1 MYLLV
6 LSENY
11 KTSLHSRTTV
21 FPGFAGTFSFE
32 ARLTPLNLALL
43 EKREK
48 QRFNEFCHS
57 PFLHL
62 TLPWKGRYQR
72 SRGMSCISSVE
83 DWYKALFIN
92 TQYDFALLEE
102 PFHILKCYEYCT
114 PFPATAES
122 RYSFPAG
129 AGQSPR
135 TRF

>member
-57 PFLHL
+57 PFFDGEGKWKEK
-62 TLPWKGRYQR
+62 TL
-72 SRGMSCISSVE
+72 I
-83 DWYKALFIN
+83 
-92 TQYDFALLEE
+92 
-102 PFHILKCYEYCT
+102 
-114 PFPATAES
+114 
-122 RYSFPAG
+122 
-129 AGQSPR
+129 
-135 TRF
+135 

>member
-21 FPGFAGTFSFE
+21 FPGFAGTFSFG

-57 PFLHL
+57 PFFLWLLEVIVEADAKAAFVLDIISVIVGVVDIHI
-62 TLPWKGRYQR
+62 KRCRYEIELE
-72 SRGMSCISSVE
+72 SCFVFAFFAGYFEACISI
-83 DWYKALFIN
+83 DW
-92 TQYDFALLEE
+92 
-102 PFHILKCYEYCT
+102 
-114 PFPATAES
+114 S
-122 RYSFPAG
+122 
-129 AGQSPR
+129 
-135 TRF
+135 

>member
-32 ARLTPLNLALL
+32 ARLTPLNLALI

-57 PFLHL
+57 PFFVHM
-62 TLPWKGRYQR
+62 K
-72 SRGMSCISSVE
+72 
-83 DWYKALFIN
+83 FI
-92 TQYDFALLEE
+92 
-102 PFHILKCYEYCT
+102 
-114 PFPATAES
+114 
-122 RYSFPAG
+122 
-129 AGQSPR
+129 QSIGLDNDLICLSQI
-135 TRF
+135 TIGVT

>member
-32 ARLTPLNLALL
+32 ARLTPLNLALI

-57 PFLHL
+57 PFLHVNHGYTISL
-62 TLPWKGRYQR
+62 VPIKQWLPY
-72 SRGMSCISSVE
+72 
-83 DWYKALFIN
+83 N
-92 TQYDFALLEE
+92 T
-102 PFHILKCYEYCT
+102 
-114 PFPATAES
+114 
-122 RYSFPAG
+122 
-129 AGQSPR
+129 
-135 TRF
+135 

>member
-21 FPGFAGTFSFE
+21 FPGFAGTFSFG

-57 PFLHL
+57 PFFDA
-62 TLPWKGRYQR
+62 R
-72 SRGMSCISSVE
+72 MSLSAVDS
-83 DWYKALFIN
+83 FIN
-92 TQYDFALLEE
+92 
-102 PFHILKCYEYCT
+102 K
-114 PFPATAES
+114 
-122 RYSFPAG
+122 RYNKYKG
-129 AGQSPR
+129 IINII
-135 TRF
+135 TI

>member
-57 PFLHL
+57 PSFCVEKLGFLGKEKDRKTSL
-62 TLPWKGRYQR
+62 R
-72 SRGMSCISSVE
+72 SRE
-83 DWYKALFIN
+83 IN
-92 TQYDFALLEE
+92 LLRRLRRQLPLRGELE
-102 PFHILKCYEYCT
+102 HP
-114 PFPATAES
+114 
-122 RYSFPAG
+122 
-129 AGQSPR
+129 
-135 TRF
+135 